1 MRLYHKG
8 DVIFL
13 AWLCRGLYV
22 WVSAWLSAL
31 CLPSCGEST
40 SCLLLAEVVGEFKFV
55 YKMCKSLQYT
65 YIEQSLILIHSHH
78 LCSLLL
84 FMSRAMPLVVLLV
97 ANITILICWTLI
109 DPLVYKRFEMM
120 PWSTYGRCAGSSNA
134 SNILLIIVGV
144 LNAVVL
150 LLALVQAWKARNISD
165 EFSETK
171 IVGSA
176 VSHSHALLV

>member
-1 MRLYHKG
+1 MHT
-8 DVIFL
+8 
-13 AWLCRGLYV
+13 
-22 WVSAWLSAL
+22 
-31 CLPSCGEST
+31 PS
-40 SCLLLAEVVGEFKFV
+40 FV
-55 YKMCKSLQYT
+55 
-65 YIEQSLILIHSHH
+65 
-78 LCSLLL
+78 
-84 FMSRAMPLVVLLV
+84 SRAMPLVVLLV

-120 PWSTYGRCAGSSNA
+120 PWSTYGRCVGSSNA

-150 LLALVQAWKARNISD
+150 FLALVQAWKARNISD